1 MPFPLPEN
9 TDQIIGAVNTP
20 LNLSALIIL
29 ILSGLSLALFKNEPP
44 WIKIVSFVLMAVSS
58 IIIIFAFIP
67 GMSSEP
73 PIDKSG
79 SSTPLE
85 TVTPIA
91 PSDSESDS
99 LANAKS
105 LLKQAD
111 DFFFKGHNDEAREA
125 YSQARTLYK
134 AIEHRLGE
142 ANVLRGLGEPERT
155 LGRNDQA
162 RVAYSQARTL
172 FKLEQNRLGE
182 AGVLYGIGH
191 LERTL
196 GRNDQAR
203 EAFFQAAHL
212 YESVDQHDWK
222 EDALKEGRA
231 IKD

>member
-1 MPFPLPEN
+1 
-9 TDQIIGAVNTP
+9 
-20 LNLSALIIL
+20 
-29 ILSGLSLALFKNEPP
+29 
-44 WIKIVSFVLMAVSS
+44 MAVSS

-125 YSQARTLYK
+125 YSQARTL
-134 AIEHRLGE
+134 
-142 ANVLRGLGEPERT
+142 
-155 LGRNDQA
+155 
-162 RVAYSQARTL
+162 